1 MRPEAWPAVITASVL
16 RRGAAVHVA
25 SLVLTLGAVLICME
39 RPALGGTVLTLG
51 MLEFYFAARVAID
64 AELFGAIAGAP
75 ELADFDRALGQLG
88 FAGTGGV
95 RPLVER
101 ARAALRLLW
110 LQSASFGLQIAILA
124 IGIAR

>member
-1 MRPEAWPAVITASVL
+1 MRPDAWPATITASVL

-25 SLVLTLGAVLICME
+25 SLVLTLGAVLLCAE
-39 RPALGGTVLTLG
+39 RPALGGAVLALG
-51 MLEFYFAARVAID
+51 MLEFYLAARVAID

-75 ELADFDRALGQLG
+75 DFADFDRALGELG
-88 FAGTGGV
+88 FARSDGV
-95 RPLVER
+95 RPLTER

-110 LQSASFGLQIAILA
+110 LQVASFGLQIAILS